1 MLKLIPPF
9 ITMVE
14 LTDMDTLFLLL
25 NAKPPPRES
34 AVKSQFRLLAQF
46 LARCASLLLVKSVT
60 QLLVKSATLLLTKS
74 ATQFPVKCATPWP
87 VKSATLSPGTFP
99 RLCALP
105 MLWRDASHLQ
115 SLSLKLCVFP
125 SQSPTATQSRSRF
138 PVKSRS
144 VCLSPE
150 KSVTQFPDRNA
161 TLSQE
166 KSATLSPTKSATQ
179 LNRRFLVRSVPPL
192 TPKLMLLP
200 PSPFT
205 QLLLL
210 VLLEFMVLLVSLVM
224 PVAGKPKLSFIA
236 DQNYC
241 Y

>member
-1 MLKLIPPF
+1 MG
-9 ITMVE
+9 
-14 LTDMDTLFLLL
+14 
-25 NAKPPPRES
+25 
-34 AVKSQFRLLAQF
+34 
-46 LARCASLLLVKSVT
+46 
-60 QLLVKSATLLLTKS
+60 
-74 ATQFPVKCATPWP
+74 TPWP
-87 VKSATLSPGTFP
+87 VKSATLSPGMFP

-105 MLWRDASHLQ
+105 MLWRDASHLP
-115 SLSLKLCVFP
+115 SLSLRPCVFP

-138 PVKSRS
+138 PVKNRS

-166 KSATLSPTKSATQ
+166 KSATLSPTKNVTQSPDRSATLLPTKSATQ

-200 PSPFT
+200 LSRFT

-210 VLLEFMVLLVSLVM
+210 L
-224 PVAGKPKLSFIA
+224 
-236 DQNYC
+236 
-241 Y
+241 